1 MDSYTV
7 SVIIPVY
14 KPDEKFRKL
23 LEGLKRQTYPI
34 KEILIM
40 NTEKEYWK
48 DTWVVGMEN
57 VRVEHL
63 KKEEFDHG
71 GTRARAAAMTT
82 GNILAFFTQ
91 DAVPYD
97 EHVVEELVKPFQNS
111 QVGAAY
117 GRQLADRGCRIIEK
131 YTRSFN
137 YPAKSRIK
145 SRENL
150 PELGIK
156 TFFCSNVCAAYR
168 RSVYEKL
175 GGFITHT
182 IFNEDMIFAGRLILD
197 GGSVAYQADARVI
210 HSHNYGCMQQFRR
223 NFDLA
228 VSQADHPE
236 VFAGIRSES
245 EGIRL
250 VKQTAGY
257 LCKIHKPWLIG
268 ELVVKSGFKFLG
280 YRMGKSYRRLPKSVI
295 KFCTM
300 NASYWT
306 STQ

>member
-7 SVIIPVY
+7 TVIIPVY

-23 LEGLKRQTYPI
+23 MKGLKRQTYPI

-40 NTEKEYWK
+40 NTEEEFWK
-48 DTWVVGMEN
+48 DAWIQEMEN

-71 GTRARAAAMTT
+71 GTRARAAAVST
-82 GNILAFFTQ
+82 GNILVFFTQ
-91 DAVPYD
+91 DAVPAD
-97 EHVVEELVKPFQNS
+97 ERVVEALVKAFHDPK
-111 QVGAAY
+111 VGAAY
-117 GRQLADRGCRIIEK
+117 GRQLADKDCRIIEK

-137 YPAKSRIK
+137 YPAKSSVK
-145 SRENL
+145 SKDDL
-150 PELGIK
+150 PDLGIK

-168 RSVYEKL
+168 RSIYEKM

-182 IFNEDMIFAGRLILD
+182 IFNEDMIFAGRLILE
-197 GGSVAYQADARVI
+197 GYCVAYEAEAKVI

-228 VSQADHPE
+228 VSQTDHPE

-250 VKQTAGY
+250 VKKTAGY
-257 LCKIHKPWLIG
+257 LFKIHRPWLMA

-295 KFCTM
+295 NFCTM

>member
-7 SVIIPVY
+7 TVIIPVY

-23 LEGLKRQTYPI
+23 MKGLKRQTYPI

-40 NTEKEYWK
+40 NTEEEYWK
-48 DTWVVGMEN
+48 DAWIQGMEN

-71 GTRARAAAMTT
+71 GTRARAAAVST
-82 GNILAFFTQ
+82 GNILVFFTQ
-91 DAVPYD
+91 DAVPAD
-97 EHVVEELVKPFQNS
+97 EHVVEELVKAFHDPK
-111 QVGAAY
+111 VGAAY
-117 GRQLADRGCRIIEK
+117 GRQLADKDCSIIEK

-137 YPAKSRIK
+137 YPAKSSVK
-145 SRENL
+145 SKDDL
-150 PELGIK
+150 SDLGIK

-168 RSVYEKL
+168 RSIYEKM

-182 IFNEDMIFAGRLILD
+182 IFNEDMIFAGRLILE
-197 GGSVAYQADARVI
+197 GYCVAYEAEAKVI

-250 VKQTAGY
+250 VKKTAGY
-257 LCKIHKPWLIG
+257 LFKIHRPWLIA

-280 YRMGKSYRRLPKSVI
+280 YRMGKSYRCLPRSVI
-295 KFCTM
+295 NFCTM

>member
-7 SVIIPVY
+7 TVIIPVY

-23 LEGLKRQTYPI
+23 MKGLKRQTYPI

-40 NTEKEYWK
+40 NTEEEFWK
-48 DTWVVGMEN
+48 DAWIQGIEN

-71 GTRARAAAMTT
+71 GTRARAAAVST
-82 GNILAFFTQ
+82 GNILVFFTQ
-91 DAVPYD
+91 DAVPAD
-97 EHVVEELVKPFQNS
+97 EHVVEELVKAFHDPK
-111 QVGAAY
+111 VGAAY
-117 GRQLADRGCRIIEK
+117 GRQLADKDCRLIEK

-137 YPAKSRIK
+137 YPAKSSVK
-145 SRENL
+145 SKDDL
-150 PELGIK
+150 PDLGIK

-168 RSVYEKL
+168 RSIYEKM

-182 IFNEDMIFAGRLILD
+182 IFNEDMIFAGRLILE
-197 GGSVAYQADARVI
+197 GYCVAYEAEAKVI

-245 EGIRL
+245 EGIHL
-250 VKQTAGY
+250 VKKTAGY
-257 LCKIHKPWLIG
+257 LFKIHRPWLIA

-280 YRMGKSYRRLPKSVI
+280 YRMGKSYRRLPRSVI
-295 KFCTM
+295 NFCTM

>member
-7 SVIIPVY
+7 TVIIPVY

-23 LEGLKRQTYPI
+23 MKGLKRQTYPI

-40 NTEKEYWK
+40 NTEEEFWK
-48 DTWVVGMEN
+48 DAWIQGMEN

-71 GTRARAAAMTT
+71 GTRARAAAVST
-82 GNILAFFTQ
+82 GNILVFFTQ
-91 DAVPYD
+91 DAVPAD
-97 EHVVEELVKPFQNS
+97 EHVVEELVKAFHDPK
-111 QVGAAY
+111 VGAAY
-117 GRQLADRGCRIIEK
+117 GRQLADKDCSIIEK

-137 YPAKSRIK
+137 YPAKSSVK
-145 SRENL
+145 SKDDL
-150 PELGIK
+150 SDLGIK

-168 RSVYEKL
+168 RSIYEKM

-182 IFNEDMIFAGRLILD
+182 IFNEDMIFAGRLILE
-197 GGSVAYQADARVI
+197 GYCVAYEAEAKVI

-250 VKQTAGY
+250 VKKTAGY
-257 LCKIHKPWLIG
+257 LFKIHRPWLIA

-280 YRMGKSYRRLPKSVI
+280 YRMGKSYRRLPRSVI
-295 KFCTM
+295 NFCTM

>member
-7 SVIIPVY
+7 TVIIPVY

-23 LEGLKRQTYPI
+23 MKGLKRQTYPI

-40 NTEKEYWK
+40 NTEEEFWK
-48 DTWVVGMEN
+48 DAWIQGMEN

-71 GTRARAAAMTT
+71 GTRARAAAVST
-82 GNILAFFTQ
+82 GNILVFFTQ
-91 DAVPYD
+91 DAVPAD
-97 EHVVEELVKPFQNS
+97 ERVVEALVKAFHDPK
-111 QVGAAY
+111 VGAAY
-117 GRQLADRGCRIIEK
+117 GRQLADKDCRIIEK

-137 YPAKSRIK
+137 YPAKSSVK
-145 SRENL
+145 SKDDL
-150 PELGIK
+150 PDLGIK

-168 RSVYEKL
+168 RSIYEKM

-182 IFNEDMIFAGRLILD
+182 IFNEDMIFAGRLILE
-197 GGSVAYQADARVI
+197 GYCVAYEAEAKVI

-228 VSQADHPE
+228 VSQTDHPE

-250 VKQTAGY
+250 VKKTAGY
-257 LCKIHKPWLIG
+257 LFKIRRPWLMA

-295 KFCTM
+295 NFCTM